1 MSKMP
6 VVPRHIV
13 PAQADAWHSLRR
25 FTPAR
30 IGLGRAGG
38 SIPTGRLLDFQLAHA
53 RARDAVHCAF
63 DIEAFG
69 RKLDARRIQYVKIA
83 SAAGDRHT
91 YIQRPDLGRILDD
104 TSKALLERRTRAEAW
119 DAAFIIA
126 DGLSAR
132 AVERHA
138 LPLVEMIKPHLEREG
153 WQIAPCCLV
162 SHGRVAIG
170 DEIGALLPAQLTV
183 MLIGERPG
191 LSSPD
196 SLGAYLTWSPLPGRT
211 NAERNCVS
219 NIRPQGLS
227 YAAAAFKILHLMRAS
242 RAGKVSGIALKDDA
256 LLPDAVDLARL
267 FPHAIDD

>member
-1 MSKMP
+1 MP
-6 VVPRHIV
+6 QGPAGPRRFAPPPPGHWN
-13 PAQADAWHSLRR
+13 QLRR

-38 SIPTGRLLDFQLAHA
+38 SIPTSRLLDFQLAHA

-69 RKLDARRIQYVKIA
+69 RKLDAQRIEYVSLA
-83 SAAGDRHT
+83 SAAGNRHT

-104 TSKALLERRTRAEAW
+104 TSRALLERRTRAETW
-119 DAAFIIA
+119 DAAFVIA

-162 SHGRVAIG
+162 VQGRVAIG
-170 DEIGALLPAQLTV
+170 DEIGALLPAQMTV
-183 MLIGERPG
+183 ILIGERPG

-242 RAGKVSGIALKDDA
+242 RAAKGSGIALKDNA
-256 LLPDAVDLARL
+256 LLPETAELVRL
-267 FPHAIDD
+267 FPDGSHA

>member
-1 MSKMP
+1 MP
-6 VVPRHIV
+6 QGPAGPRRFAPPPPGHWN
-13 PAQADAWHSLRR
+13 QLRR

-38 SIPTGRLLDFQLAHA
+38 SIRTNRLLEFQLAHA
-53 RARDAVHCAF
+53 RARDAVHCEF

-69 RKLDARRIQYVKIA
+69 RKLVARGIEYVALA

-104 TSKALLERRTRAEAW
+104 TSKALLERRTRAQAW
-119 DAAFIIA
+119 DAAFVIA

-138 LPLVEMIKPHLEREG
+138 LPLVEMIKPHLERDG

-162 SHGRVAIG
+162 GQGRVAIG
-170 DEIGALLPAQLTV
+170 DEIGALLPAQLNV
-183 MLIGERPG
+183 ILIGERPG

-227 YAAAAFKILHLMRAS
+227 YVAAAFKILHLMRAS
-242 RAGKVSGIALKDDA
+242 RLARVSGIALKENA
-256 LLPDAVDLARL
+256 VLPDAGELTQL
-267 FPHAIDD
+267 FPHAIDG

>member
-1 MSKMP
+1 MPKAP
-6 VVPRHIV
+6 VVPSRVV
-13 PAQADAWHSLRR
+13 PAQPDHWNQLRR

-38 SIPTGRLLDFQLAHA
+38 SIPTSRLLDFQLAHA
-53 RARDAVHCAF
+53 RARDAVHCEF

-69 RKLDARRIQYVKIA
+69 RKLGARNIECVKLA

-104 TSKALLERRTRAEAW
+104 SSKALLESQTCAQAW
-119 DAAFIIA
+119 DAVFVVA

-132 AVERHA
+132 AVQSHA
-138 LPLVEMIKPHLEREG
+138 LPLIEMITPHLERDG
-153 WQIAPCCLV
+153 WRIAPCCLV
-162 SHGRVAIG
+162 RQGRVAIG

-196 SLGAYLTWSPLPGRT
+196 SLGAYLTWSPLPGRS

-242 RAGKVSGIALKDDA
+242 RLARVSGIELKEN
-256 LLPDAVDLARL
+256 AVMPVAAELTQL
-267 FPHAIDD
+267 FPQAIDG